1 MIAFAECGA
10 SSEIR
15 EKPVVTEI
23 RFLVN
28 EARKVEGLA
37 YAGFETFRGSPYTSC
52 ARETGQNS
60 RDAAASNQIVSVR
73 FTLHSMARTDVPFAD
88 ELQHSIG
95 CCLSAPQD
103 EKTKRHLERALET
116 ISASAIKVL
125 EISDRNTTGLSG
137 PTADPQ
143 SVFAALVKGDGV
155 TKKLDTTS
163 AGSFGIGKNA
173 PFAVSDLQTVIY
185 STRYV
190 DTEIKQEKFAAQGRL
205 RLISHVDGSKNYS
218 AEGYWGGPNFA
229 AIEDISEVP
238 NWMAR
243 QEIGTSIF
251 SIGFR
256 EQDHWVDRMTLSL
269 VTNFFLAIERKQI
282 EFSVEGVY
290 INRASLDSILGSE
303 AVQRIAELTDQ
314 KEELE
319 RARRLVECMRSDA
332 ALRSTISVDGLG
344 DFNFHLLVKE
354 GMPKEVHV
362 LRNGI
367 YITDNFAKFSEPL
380 RRFPGMREFTSVL
393 EPAPTA
399 SGRNPSALLK
409 QIENPAHDSL
419 EPERIVD
426 SAMRD
431 AAKKQIK
438 SLIKQMREIIKSA
451 AKIDEVNRSQLDEL
465 SYLFADS
472 GSDGRKG
479 DEHDPDRYLYGQARK
494 GRRATPPGT
503 SGKGAGKGGT
513 RGGTKSGTRVGR
525 STGTR
530 SALPIRDLRSVLPDQ
545 GNGLQRTIF
554 FTPDTDGEIEIAV
567 AASGL
572 SDDVALPVATSSIG
586 QTVAGR
592 VVLNVRKGERI
603 EVGVSF
609 EEPFDG
615 PIELMTKAIKP
626 EKSV

>member
-1 MIAFAECGA
+1 M
-10 SSEIR
+10 
-15 EKPVVTEI
+15 
-23 RFLVN
+23 
-28 EARKVEGLA
+28 
-37 YAGFETFRGSPYTSC
+37 
-52 ARETGQNS
+52 
-60 RDAAASNQIVSVR
+60 
-73 FTLHSMARTDVPFAD
+73 HSMVRNDVPFAD
-88 ELQHSIG
+88 ELQHSIS

-116 ISASAIKVL
+116 ISAPVIKVL
-125 EISDRNTTGLSG
+125 EISDRNTTGRSG

-155 TKKLDTTS
+155 TKKLDATS

-190 DTEIKQEKFAAQGRL
+190 DTSTKKEKFAAQGRL
-205 RLISHVDGSKNYS
+205 RLISHVDGEKDCS
-218 AEGYWGGPNFA
+218 AEGYWGSPNFA

-238 NWMAR
+238 GWMAR

-256 EQDHWVDRMTLSL
+256 EQDHWIDRMTLSL
-269 VTNFFLAIERKQI
+269 VTNFFLAIKRRQI
-282 EFSVEGVY
+282 EFSVDGVH
-290 INRASLDSILGSE
+290 INRASLDSILDSE
-303 AVQRIAELTDQ
+303 KMQRIADLTDQ

-332 ALRSTISVDGLG
+332 AMRSTIAVVGLG

-354 GMPKEVHV
+354 GMPREVHV

-393 EPAPTA
+393 ESAPTPA
-399 SGRNPSALLK
+399 GRDPSALLK

-426 SAMRD
+426 SDTRE

-438 SLIKQMREIIKSA
+438 SLIRQMREIIKSA
-451 AKIDEVNRSQLDEL
+451 AKIDDVSRSQFDEL
-465 SYLFADS
+465 SYLFSDS
-472 GSDGRKG
+472 GSDGKKG
-479 DEHDPDRYLYGQARK
+479 NEDDPDRYLYGLARK
-494 GRRATPPGT
+494 GRRATPLGT
-503 SGKGAGKGGT
+503 SGKGVSKGGT
-513 RGGTKSGTRVGR
+513 RSGTKSGTRAGR

-530 SALPIRDLRSVLPDQ
+530 PALPIRDLRSVLPDQ
-545 GNGLQRTIF
+545 DNALKRTIF
-554 FTPDTDGEIEIAV
+554 FTPEIDGEIEVAV

-572 SDDVALPVATSSIG
+572 SDDVALAVATSSIG
-586 QTVAGR
+586 RTIDGCVI
-592 VVLNVRKGERI
+592 LSVRKGER
-603 EVGVSF
+603 VKVDVSF
-609 EEPFDG
+609 VEPFGG
-615 PIELMTKAIKP
+615 PIELTTKAV
-626 EKSV
+626 KSREPV